1 MPRSSAAIKLPSSQQ
16 LTYEDY
22 CHLPNDGKR
31 YEIIAGEL
39 YVSPAPRI
47 LHQLVSGRL
56 FFHLYGYVS
65 AHDLGLVLSAPTD
78 IVFSRINIVQ
88 PDLIFIAKAHLHIVT
103 ETNIKGAL
111 DLLIEVLSPS
121 TVDVDRDIKRKL
133 YARFGVKEYWI
144 VHPEERFA
152 EVYRARQRQF
162 PPRPRII
169 RDTLESPL
177 LPGLQIGLAELFTP
191 SRSV

>member
-31 YEIIAGEL
+31 YEIIDGEL

-56 FFHLYGYVS
+56 FFQLHGHVS

-88 PDLIFIAKAHLHIVT
+88 PDLLFIAKARLHIVT
-103 ETNIKGAL
+103 ETNIKGAP
-111 DLLIEVLSPS
+111 DLLIEILSPN
-121 TVDVDRDIKRKL
+121 TADVDRDIKRKL
-133 YARFGVKEYWI
+133 YARFGVKEYWK

-152 EVYRARQRQF
+152 A
-162 PPRPRII
+162 
-169 RDTLESPL
+169 L
-177 LPGLQIGLAELFTP
+177 
-191 SRSV
+191 

>member
-1 MPRSSAAIKLPSSQQ
+1 MPRSSAAIKLPPSQQ

-31 YEIIAGEL
+31 YEIIDGEL

-47 LHQLVSGRL
+47 VHQFVSGRL
-56 FFHLYGYVS
+56 FFHLYGHVS

-88 PDLIFIAKAHLHIVT
+88 PDIIFIAKLRLHIVT
-103 ETNIKGAL
+103 EMNITGAP
-111 DLLIEVLSPS
+111 DLLIEILSPS
-121 TVDVDRDIKRKL
+121 TADVDRDIKRKL

-144 VHPEERFA
+144 VYPEERFVA
-152 EVYRARQRQF
+152 VYRARQRQF
-162 PPRPRII
+162 PPRPRIVH
-169 RDTLESPL
+169 DTLESPL
-177 LPGLQIGLAELFTP
+177 LPGLQISLAELFMP